1 MKNEAKTTNVP
12 AQTTELKR
20 VRFKEVNEIRV
31 FEIDEQDRNER
42 REHYRGIM
50 KEVKLRRLGRKKSG
64 KSSSPLSEKVML
76 RNIRIE
82 VANSS
87 SNPFVCPGDV
97 CTPSY
102 LENPSEITFEADE
115 FCATLDEEEDQEDE
129 YEEEEEEATL
139 DEDID
144 K

>member
-1 MKNEAKTTNVP
+1 MKNEPTATNVP

-42 REHYRGIM
+42 REHYRDIM
-50 KEVKLRRLGRKKSG
+50 KEVRLRRLGRKKSG
-64 KSSSPLSEKVML
+64 SSSSPLSEKVML

-97 CTPSY
+97 CPPSN

-115 FCATLDEEEDQEDE
+115 FCATLDEEDQEDE
-129 YEEEEEEATL
+129 YEDEEEEATL
-139 DEDID
+139 DEHID